1 MSHPSATLAP
11 RPLLLGAAGHTCVA
25 WWHAPGASLATSRRR
40 PPAAPLAVVLA
51 SSWGEEDM
59 ASYDAQRLLAC
70 RLAEG
75 GLGTLRFEWP
85 DTGDSSAVTGAASVA
100 DALAAFDAAATQ
112 ALALS
117 GCERLAF
124 VGLRL
129 GALLAAHAAVAR
141 DDVDALVAV
150 MPVAGGR
157 DYVRAQSRLASGVA
171 PPVHVPVPGAVFDAA
186 ELPQM
191 MGGFTQP
198 LRHVEALSALKWPSA
213 ATTSVLEALVMQG
226 PGAGRTVSD
235 ALARMGVRAHESQH
249 GELACLPRPGCVD
262 HLPAAAVAE
271 IVHWLQA
278 RAADASVTRGVAR
291 IEDFGVAD
299 AGNPETHAAAAA
311 ARLAAATAAVLAL
324 ARGDAPVWLRVPCGG
339 VAVRERVVQI
349 GAENAQ
355 DLLLTGVLGER
366 DLAATSTMDRTPR
379 RAIVLLSSGPERR
392 VGPHRLWVPWARRRA
407 ALGDVVLRLDSAGIG
422 DSAPHQSGAARRDHD
437 PHELRGTEDVARA
450 VAWLRREHRVRSCT
464 IVGLH
469 AGALQGLRAALAGSD
484 VQHVVAINA
493 SAWHRTPHG
502 PAASASRGLGRFV
515 ATLVA
520 RARRAWRSP
529 PAADLGAELALAGQ
543 RGVALDF
550 VFSARQPGIAWLRA
564 EAGRRGRR
572 LLRSGVVTLHEI
584 AQADHRFAGAA
595 GRAELYARLDALFA
609 PVPSTLAPTVVEPAR
624 RLAMAQP

>member
-1 MSHPSATLAP
+1 MSPPSVVPAP

-25 WWHAPGASLATSRRR
+25 WWHAPATAASRATFRAR
-40 PPAAPLAVVLA
+40 PLAAPLAVVLA

-85 DTGDSSAVTGAASVA
+85 DTGDSSAVTGAAAIA

-141 DDVDALVAV
+141 DDVDALVALV
-150 MPVAGGR
+150 PVASGR
-157 DYVRAQSRLASGVA
+157 DYVQTQSRLAAGVA
-171 PPVHVPVPGAVFDAA
+171 APAIVLVPGAVFDAA

-191 MGGFTQP
+191 LGGFTQP

-226 PGAGRTVSD
+226 PGATGRTVSD
-235 ALARMGVRAHESQH
+235 ALARMGVRAHESLH
-249 GELACLPRPGCVD
+249 DELACPPRSGCVD
-262 HLPAAAVAE
+262 DLPAAAVAE
-271 IVHWLQA
+271 IVRWLQA

-291 IEDFGVAD
+291 IADFGVAD
-299 AGNPETHAAAAA
+299 PGNPQTHAAAAA
-311 ARLAAATAAVLAL
+311 TRLAAATAAVLAL
-324 ARGDAPVWLRVPCGG
+324 ARNDAPVWMRIPCGG
-339 VAVRERVVQI
+339 ASVRERVVQI
-349 GAENAQ
+349 AAENAQ
-355 DLLLTGVLGER
+355 DVLLTGVLSER
-366 DLAATSTMDRTPR
+366 DLAATSTIDRTPR
-379 RAIVLLSSGPERR
+379 RAIVLLSSGRERR

-407 ALGDVVLRLDSAGIG
+407 ALGDVVLRLDRAGVG
-422 DSAPHQSGAARRDHD
+422 DSAPHPSRAARRDRD
-437 PHELRGTEDVARA
+437 PHEPRGTEDVARA

-469 AGALQGLRAALAGSD
+469 AGAMQALRAALAGSG
-484 VQHVVAINA
+484 VQHVVAIDA
-493 SAWHRTPHG
+493 SAWHRPSDA
-502 PAASASRGLGRFV
+502 PAAPASRFV

-520 RARRAWRSP
+520 RLRRSP
-529 PAADLGAELALAGQ
+529 PVADLGTDLAPAGQ
-543 RGVALDF
+543 RDIQVRDA
-550 VFSARQPGIAWLRA
+550 
-564 EAGRRGRR
+564 
-572 LLRSGVVTLHEI
+572 
-584 AQADHRFAGAA
+584 AQADRRFVAA
-595 GRAELYARLDALFA
+595 ASRAELYARLDALL
-609 PVPSTLAPTVVEPAR
+609 VPTSSTAASTVVESTRAPA
-624 RLAMAQP
+624 LARP

>member
-1 MSHPSATLAP
+1 MSHRSAPLAP
-11 RPLLLGAAGHTCVA
+11 RPLLLGVAGHTCVA
-25 WWHAPGASLATSRRR
+25 WWHAAGTRHATSRCRQ
-40 PPAAPLAVVLA
+40 PAAPLAVVLA

-85 DTGDSSAVTGAASVA
+85 DTGDSSAVTGAAAIA
-100 DALAAFDAAATQ
+100 DTLAAFDAAATQ

-141 DDVDALVAV
+141 DDVDALVALL
-150 MPVAGGR
+150 PVSGGR
-157 DYVRAQSRLASGVA
+157 DYVQAQSRLVA
-171 PPVHVPVPGAVFDAA
+171 APAHVLVPGAVFDAA

-191 MGGFTQP
+191 LGGFTQP

-226 PGAGRTVSD
+226 PGATGRTVPD
-235 ALARMGVRAHESQH
+235 ALARMGVRVHESLH
-249 GELACLPRPGCVD
+249 DELARVPRPGCVD
-262 HLPAAAVAE
+262 DLPAAAVDE

-299 AGNPETHAAAAA
+299 PGNRETHAAAAA
-311 ARLAAATAAVLAL
+311 TRLAAATAAVLAL
-324 ARGDAPVWLRVPCGG
+324 ARGDAPVWMRLLCGG
-339 VAVRERVVQI
+339 IAVRERVVQI
-349 GAENAQ
+349 GAEHAQ
-355 DLLLTGVLGER
+355 AHLLAGVLSER

-379 RAIVLLSSGPERR
+379 RAIVVLSSGRERR

-407 ALGDVVLRLDSAGIG
+407 ALGDVVLRLDRAGIG
-422 DSAPHQSGAARRDHD
+422 DSAPHLSCAPRRDRD
-437 PHELRGTEDVARA
+437 PHPLHDTEDVARA

-464 IVGLH
+464 IVGLD

-493 SAWHRTPHG
+493 SAWQRASDG
-502 PAASASRGLGRFV
+502 PAAPASRAVGSAV

-520 RARRAWRSP
+520 RARQAWRSP
-529 PAADLGAELALAGQ
+529 PAADLGADLALAGE
-543 RGVALDF
+543 RGIAMDF
-550 VFSARQPGIAWLRA
+550 VFSAHQPGIAWLRA
-564 EAGRRGRR
+564 EAGRRGRQ
-572 LLRSGVVTLHEI
+572 LLRSGLVRMHEI
-584 AQADHRFAGAA
+584 TRADARFAGAA
-595 GRAELYARLDALFA
+595 SRAELYARLDALLA
-609 PVPSTLAPTVVEPAR
+609 PVSSTAASAVVESTR